1 MVIGGRTQ
9 RWGMMEMEME
19 MEMED
24 GGRKMD
30 D

>member
-19 MEMED
+19 MED